1 MTTLSSRH
9 DGLTPGDLGW
19 LRHRSRAYITNVVRN
34 LRHAERNAI
43 PALRPAEG
51 RVRSAIIVGAGPS
64 LERNRHLLGEAQRNG
79 WTIICVNAS
88 LAAVMEHVEPD
99 YCVARELV
107 AIHLGLPE
115 IPSRTKLVVDIGA
128 HPAVFDRAAAYFIPA
143 QSRVYDVCEHLSVRP
158 VYAGSAALT
167 SAARIALDAGAERIA
182 LVGTDL
188 AFARSGQGYSAGAQW
203 EGLDLTGDRFSDEA
217 LRQVRGICAAA
228 GMPMSIREDDA
239 SELVAAA
246 DGGSP
251 LRALPSWTNQAT
263 WLTAMAASR
272 ADVLF
277 TNATEGGRRI
287 DGWQHMS
294 LETALG
300 SGPHRV
306 WWDSNRCEDGS
317 DDEPSLIA
325 MSEPGDHAY
334 TALWSTLRASCDRLE
349 RVAAEVMEPTDEGF
363 AGIHDFYRGS
373 QFVEAWAQRDYIDAE
388 GLPVAEQLVRYEN
401 ARIEAARAMRGLLG
415 G

>member
-277 TNATEGGRRI
+277 TNATEGGRWI
-287 DGWQHMS
+287 EGWAHEPLSMILDEAS
-294 LETALG
+294 
-300 SGPHRV
+300 V
-306 WWDSNRCEDGS
+306 CD
-317 DDEPSLIA
+317 DDEGWLR

-334 TALWSTLRASCDRLE
+334 AALWSSLRASCDRLE
-349 RVAAEVMEPTDEGF
+349 RIAAEVMEPTDEGF

-401 ARIEAARAMRGLLG
+401 ARIEAAKAMRAMMEAA
-415 G
+415 